1 MEGNEMEHLIEGG
14 RIFQLIE
21 PQDGPNDA
29 TVTGDW
35 VDLSGAQRAFIVFSV
50 AEGDNADYT
59 LDVVQND
66 GTAAGG
72 AAKALSDDVPIW
84 QDDDTSDPAL
94 EREDDDTEIDITGS
108 SDDKLVVFQIDPAK
122 ALDVANGF
130 YEITARIDTDDAGT
144 DGSNQIISAMCYIL
158 PARYKSGRADA

>member
-1 MEGNEMEHLIEGG
+1 MEHLIESG
-14 RIFQLIE
+14 RIHQLIE
-21 PQDGPNDA
+21 PQTGPNDD

-35 VDLSGAQRAFIVFSV
+35 VDLSGAQQAFVVFSI
-50 AEGDNADYT
+50 AEGDNANYT

-72 AAKALSDDVPIW
+72 AAKAISDDVPIW
-84 QDDDTSDPAL
+84 QDADTDDPAL

-108 SDDKLVVFQIDPAK
+108 TDDKLVVFQIDPAK
-122 ALDVANGF
+122 ALDLANGF

-144 DGSNQIISAMCYIL
+144 DGSNHIIGAMCYIL
-158 PARYKSGRADA
+158 PARYKSGRDDA